1 VERER
6 RKQEDLAP
14 YIAAALQRKQW
25 MQPVPRDQ
33 IPVVEAYG
41 RTVVAS
47 QGATDKPGYR
57 IGAAG
62 GFEVPMEDLAAK
74 NLDTAAE

>member
-1 VERER
+1 
-6 RKQEDLAP
+6 
-14 YIAAALQRKQW
+14 
-25 MQPVPRDQ
+25 MQPLPRDQ

-41 RTVVAS
+41 KSVVAAKES
-47 QGATDKPGYR
+47 KDKPARR

-74 NLDTAAE
+74 TLGTAAE